1 MSAATDVAF
10 TDVTAPASHSTH
22 SRIASPAAAAP
33 DIFICRSATL
43 NKQLAA
49 GSSDKMPRIYI
60 ESRRNPHRKSVRVSP
75 MHGEATQWSE
85 TNNIQYIHQACS
97 FGLMTVRDC
106 VTQSRI
112 WETKCRCFVVHCSH
126 NHCYVFSW
134 REHDQYKWIRPSRP
148 YLLTAVD
155 SLNPELCRIL
165 WTHICSLWCLTLKMY
180 STLNSSLLVATVE
193 TLIIFWFSFQFPEL

>member
-60 ESRRNPHRKSVRVSP
+60 EAD
-75 MHGEATQWSE
+75 ATRIEKVFAFHPCTAKQRSE
-85 TNNIQYIHQACS
+85 
-97 FGLMTVRDC
+97 V
-106 VTQSRI
+106 
-112 WETKCRCFVVHCSH
+112 K
-126 NHCYVFSW
+126 
-134 REHDQYKWIRPSRP
+134 
-148 YLLTAVD
+148 
-155 SLNPELCRIL
+155 
-165 WTHICSLWCLTLKMY
+165 
-180 STLNSSLLVATVE
+180 
-193 TLIIFWFSFQFPEL
+193 LIIYNTFTKHAALV